1 MDRTTRR
8 GVLAAAG
15 AGFAGTAGCLGGGSE
30 RASTASDADL
40 TFENFTNEERTFQLK
55 ITRPLSWTPSGTA
68 TRTGDGIPVV
78 AEREVTVS
86 PDGRQTVRGVYP
98 EPGRFV
104 VSVEL
109 AATNEP
115 LFSDDTRASK
125 RVDTRESGQPLAVES
140 WYIEDS
146 PELDDY
152 PNAEQQTYFDV
163 VIDGSQ
169 S

>member
-8 GVLAAAG
+8 GVLAATG
-15 AGFAGTAGCLGGGSE
+15 GVFAGTAGCLGGGGE
-30 RASTASDADL
+30 REPTASDADL
-40 TFENFTNEERTFQLK
+40 TFENFTNDDRTFRLK

-86 PDGRQTVRGVYP
+86 PDGRQQVADVYP

-115 LFSDDTRASK
+115 LFSDKTSASK
-125 RVDTRESGQPLAVES
+125 RVDTRESGRPLTVES

-163 VIDGSQ
+163 VIDDSR